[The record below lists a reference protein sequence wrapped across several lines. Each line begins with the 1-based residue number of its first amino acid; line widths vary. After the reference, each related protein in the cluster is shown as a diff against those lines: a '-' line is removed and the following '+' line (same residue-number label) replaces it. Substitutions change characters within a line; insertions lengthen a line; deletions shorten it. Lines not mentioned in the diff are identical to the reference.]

1 MSKLKV
7 FRLQIFKFEMYGFLK
22 NLRFFEPYLIIFLT
36 ERSLNFFQIGLL
48 ISIREIIIYLFEVP
62 SGVIAD
68 MYGKKVELTFCFIF
82 YIISFIIFFFATNFW
97 LFAMAMM
104 LFGLGEAFRS
114 GTHKSMIMSFLDHNN
129 ITDSKTKVY
138 GQTRAMS
145 LIGSM
150 VMSIISVIFVIS
162 LPELKYL
169 FLLTIIPYL
178 LDMFLIL
185 SYPSYLN
192 QRQVVK
198 FNFIDFLKQNFTNI
212 KYTFSTTNVRKL
224 VFDESLY
231 QAGFKS
237 IKDYIQPIII
247 TLSVGFIVFKGFTE
261 QENLKIY
268 LGVIY
273 AVIYLISSLA
283 SRYTYK
289 LARRVN
295 HFKYVNAMWLITGLI
310 ALLLSLYLDNIFII
324 FGSFILI
331 YIFLNLRKPV
341 MVEEI
346 GNETDKNKRAT
357 VLSVESQ
364 LTSLLLIFFA
374 PLIGFLADRSMQLMF
389 VFVGITMLGIY
400 LFNRFYNF
408 KTVQSK

>member
-295 HFKYVNAMWLITGLI
+295 HFKYVNAMWFITGLI

-389 VFVGITMLGIY
+389 VFVGITMLVIY